1 MRIRI
6 FPDPVLRIRSEPIL
20 KVTDYYRR
28 LIRDMSK
35 AMNISGGIGLAA
47 NQIGVPQRIM
57 LIDFEEEIEVLINPE
72 IISRS
77 EKMSEEE
84 EGCLSFPE
92 LYVLIKRP
100 ISIDIKY
107 LDENNNMRKRT
118 VEDIFARVFMHEF
131 DHLNG
136 KLIIDY
142 MPNEQKLAYNMQ
154 INKKE

>member
-35 AMNISGGIGLAA
+35 EMGISGGIGLAA

-72 IISRS
+72 VISRS
-77 EKMSEEE
+77 EESYSEE

>member
-1 MRIRI
+1 MKIRI
-6 FPDPVLRIRSEPIL
+6 YPDPILRIKSETIL

-35 AMNISGGIGLAA
+35 AMSISGGIGLAA
-47 NQIGVPQRIM
+47 NQIGVAKRIM
-57 LIDFEEEIEVLINPE
+57 LIDFEEEIEFLINPE
-72 IISRS
+72 IISKS
-77 EKMSEEE
+77 EESYNEE

-92 LYVLIKRP
+92 LYVLINRP
-100 ISIDIKY
+100 VSLDIKY
-107 LDENNNMRKRT
+107 LDKNNNMKKRT
-118 VEDIFARVFMHEF
+118 LKDLFARVFMHEF